1 MKVQGKNINNYG
13 NRLQG
18 GVAAKTLPSFKAA
31 YVPRNYTKI
40 RELSDAIYENSSGKR
55 KMLMDMYVKSG
66 ENLNNLVT
74 AVGTAFVAPI
84 FIAFNPVSKEDKN
97 TKAYTSLRQPI
108 SAGITLGTQ
117 VFVMSNYNKWL
128 DKHAAYLGVDQMD
141 LSAKPP
147 KSTLMPRAEQEYL
160 LYKSDCLKRNIDPEK
175 KKIWI
180 NNRVRKLQDEAFYD
194 TLHKLRKTMDITN
207 LDMADVVKP
216 AAVESKRKSMFKDI
230 LKDKFSFTESE
241 LENIDSLDT
250 LRKKGKSLISSKGL
264 DFDHVRE
271 TIDRAAT
278 DAAIKEL
285 NECIDMEASVKHQV
299 STHLHDMQDKYNEFR
314 FNAMQRYNIN
324 PSSSSEKSG
333 TVINRFEN
341 ELRQAKIDIYN
352 EKLNSL
358 KAKYDKIASL
368 AEDAKTKD
376 DKIFEYVYNKIKN
389 AKSMERIKDHG
400 QTFESAKR
408 DVIIKKYLTTSINK
422 AEAKLK
428 GWKDRS
434 GIIVGLLILPITC
447 GILNWSYPRIMEKFF
462 PKLSA
467 AKAAS
472 KAKLY
477 GLDPNANSDKNVKE
491 AK

>member
-1 MKVQGKNINNYG
+1 MKVQGHYSSYLG
-13 NRLQG
+13 NKAQS
-18 GVAAKTLPSFKAA
+18 AATSKPSFGAA
-31 YVPRNYTKI
+31 YIPRNYTKI
-40 RELSDAIYENSSGKR
+40 RELSDAIYDNSSGAR

-66 ENLNNLVT
+66 ENLNNAVT
-74 AVGTAFVAPI
+74 ALGTAFVAPI
-84 FIAFNPVSKEDKN
+84 FIAFNPASKEDKN

-147 KSTLMPRAEQEYL
+147 RSTLLPRVKQEYE
-160 LYKSDCLKRNIDPEK
+160 LYKFDCMRRNVEPEK
-175 KKIWI
+175 KKVWI
-180 NNRVRKLQDEAFYD
+180 NNRVRSLQDEAFYD
-194 TLHKLRKTMDITN
+194 TLKRLRKTMDISK

-216 AAVESKRKSMFKDI
+216 SAVEAKTKALFKDV
-230 LKDKFSFTESE
+230 LKDKFAFTDSE
-241 LENIDSLDT
+241 LEHIESIDELA
-250 LRKKGKSLISSKGL
+250 KKGKSLISSKGL
-264 DFDHVRE
+264 DFEHVRE
-271 TIDRAAT
+271 TIDTIAKE
-278 DAAIKEL
+278 AAIKDL
-285 NECIDMEASVKHQV
+285 NECIDMEAKVKFDV
-299 STHLHDMQDKYNEFR
+299 STHLHDMQAQVEQFR
-314 FNAMQRYNIN
+314 VEAMKKHSATSASPESVLNQI
-324 PSSSSEKSG
+324 
-333 TVINRFEN
+333 EN
-341 ELRQAKIDIYN
+341 EVKAAKQNIYN
-352 EKLNSL
+352 KKLNSL
-358 KAKYDKIASL
+358 QPKYDQISQL
-368 AEDAKTKD
+368 SEDAKTLD
-376 DKIFEYVYNKIKN
+376 DKIFEYVFNKIKN
-389 AKSMERIKDHG
+389 AKSMDRIKDHG
-400 QTFESAKR
+400 KTFEAAR
-408 DVIIKKYLTTSINK
+408 RNVLIKKYLTTSINK

-477 GLDPNANSDKNVKE
+477 GLDQNGNTDKAKE